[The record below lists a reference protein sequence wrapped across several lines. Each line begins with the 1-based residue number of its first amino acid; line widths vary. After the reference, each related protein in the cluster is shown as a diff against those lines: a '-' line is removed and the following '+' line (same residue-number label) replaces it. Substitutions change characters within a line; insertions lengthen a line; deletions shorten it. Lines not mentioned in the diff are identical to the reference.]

1 MQISNSFSRTP
12 RYKMSLHSQFQ
23 DLLSSLSK
31 SLAAL
36 NLQNYNQ
43 PVAHRMLLAH
53 LSSLESTDPAFE
65 KYSLVKAIRR
75 EIELKFGEQLAS
87 SDGLPVTE
95 VVREVTESR
104 RWEDFC
110 ERLLGEILT
119 EGKQGELGSSDSEV
133 PIAVEK
139 LPAIEELKSIMSDM
153 SARQRSKAL
162 AALQHFNPS
171 DLILQ

>member
-1 MQISNSFSRTP
+1 
-12 RYKMSLHSQFQ
+12 MSLHSQFQ
-23 DLLSSLSK
+23 ELLSALSK

-65 KYSLVKAIRR
+65 KYSLIKAIRR
-75 EIELKFGEQLAS
+75 EIEQKFGEQFAG
-87 SDGLPVTE
+87 SDGQPVTE
-95 VVREVTESR
+95 VVREVTESKK
-104 RWEDFC
+104 WEDFC

-119 EGKQGELGSSDSEV
+119 EGKQELGSSDSEV

-171 DLILQ
+171 DLVLQ